1 MRKTQL
7 EDRFKH
13 LGIPKEE
20 LERMRLQLIRE
31 QELAMHIE
39 ALANVERFSAG
50 GPAGG
55 PAGMTNQINIA
66 EMVDNFQTRVLANGG
81 IFQSQQCL
89 IDLLTNLSNI

>member
-7 EDRFKH
+7 EDRFKDQS
-13 LGIPKEE
+13 IPKEE

-39 ALANVERFSAG
+39 ALANMERFS
-50 GPAGG
+50 AGG

-66 EMVDNFQTRVLANGG
+66 EMVANFQARVLANTG

-89 IDLLTNLSNI
+89 IDTLTNLNNI